1 MRIYFYLFI
10 INLFSTQFIFVYI
23 YRSNSESMALLDDS
37 SDVFERITSD
47 IEHLLN
53 RLTQINNNM
62 SDYIKHIQNPSAV
75 YTVQRH
81 REILNDY
88 SNEFRKTRSNIVQLI
103 EREQLIQVS
112 SNKKVD

>member
-1 MRIYFYLFI
+1 
-10 INLFSTQFIFVYI
+10 
-23 YRSNSESMALLDDS
+23 MALLDDS

-112 SNKKVD
+112 SNKKSDDFKSISSPNKITKLYMKEQEHLRK

>member
-1 MRIYFYLFI
+1 
-10 INLFSTQFIFVYI
+10 
-23 YRSNSESMALLDDS
+23 MALLDDS
-37 SDVFERITSD
+37 SDVFERITVD

-62 SDYIKHIQNPSAV
+62 SDYSKHIDNPSAL

-103 EREQLIQVS
+103 EREQLIS
-112 SNKKVD
+112 SNKKSDDFKSLSFSNKITDLYMKEQEHLKK